1 MIEGSTDRRAQLRTG
16 LGLMARTVRGYPVT
30 AIISLGG
37 ALLWMASVVA
47 IPYVISR
54 IIDDAIL
61 VGNRSALAAGIGLL
75 LILGVIQAIGI
86 GVRRYH
92 GFKLGYRAEADL
104 RNRMFSHIQRLA
116 FTFHDETSTGQL
128 MARASSDLS
137 QVRLIFQ
144 LLPLTLAN
152 IVMFLVVVVVL
163 VIIDPVLGLV
173 ASLTVP
179 ALALTA
185 NRYAGKVIDLSFFI
199 QERLAD
205 LAQVVEESVAG
216 IEVVKAYGQQR
227 RVEAGL
233 KEAAAGIYDNT
244 IAVARQ
250 RALYAPL
257 FELIPAA
264 GTIAVLWLGGF
275 RVIDG
280 SLSPGEFVAFTQYL
294 AMLVL
299 PLMITGWFFANLP
312 RAAAAGARIVELLAE
327 APLVEDPQHPVPL
340 PEAGGE
346 VRFDGVRFAYPGGQP
361 VLTGMDLVVPAGSTM
376 ALVGATGSGKSTIAQ
391 LLPRFYD
398 IDAGSV
404 SIDGID
410 VRRLSL
416 DELREEVAVVFQETF
431 LFSASIRDN
440 LLVGDPGA
448 DEKQVR
454 AAARLAQAH
463 DFICDMPDG
472 YDTVIGER
480 GATLSG
486 GQRQRVALARSV
498 LRDPRVLILDDA
510 TSSVDAVVEA
520 DIQAALRRVMENRT
534 TIIIAHRVSSLAL
547 ADLVAFVED
556 GVVVAVGTHR
566 ELLDRVPRYAQVLAS
581 DEEAGMPAPVL
592 PPAGG
597 VPEEPPPSA
606 ADAASTS
613 PAGGGN
619 MPGRGAS

>member
-1 MIEGSTDRRAQLRTG
+1 MTEAGNERRAQLRTG
-16 LGLMARTVRGYPVT
+16 LNLMARTLSEYPVT
-30 AIISLGG
+30 ALIALAG
-37 ALLWMASVVA
+37 ALVWMVSVVA

-54 IIDDAIL
+54 IVDDAIL
-61 VGNRSALAAGIGLL
+61 VGDRSALLAGIGFMLF
-75 LILGVIQAIGI
+75 IGVVQAIGI

-92 GFKLGYRAEADL
+92 GFKLSYRAEADL

-137 QVRLIFQ
+137 QVRLIFA

-152 IVMFLVVVVVL
+152 IVMFLVVIVVL
-163 VIIDPVLGLV
+163 VLIDPVLGAV

-179 ALALTA
+179 AVALTA

-227 RVEAGL
+227 RLERRL
-233 KEAAAGIYDNT
+233 KEAATGIYDNT
-244 IAVARQ
+244 IAVAKQ

-257 FELIPAA
+257 FELIPAF

-280 SLSPGEFVAFTQYL
+280 SLTPGEFVAFTQYL

-327 APLVEDPQHPVPL
+327 DPIVEDPEHPIPL
-340 PEAGGE
+340 PDAGAE
-346 VRFDGVRFAYPGGQP
+346 VRFDGVRFAYPGGPP
-361 VLTGMDLVVPAGSTM
+361 VLTSMDLVVPAGATM

-391 LLPRFYD
+391 LIPRFYD
-398 IDAGSV
+398 VDEGSV

-410 VRRLSL
+410 VRDVSL

-448 DEKQVR
+448 DDKAVR

-463 DFICDMPDG
+463 DFICEMPDG

-510 TSSVDAVVEA
+510 TSSVDAIVEA

-534 TIIIAHRVSSLAL
+534 TIIIAHRSSSLAL
-547 ADLVAFVED
+547 ADLVAFLEN
-556 GVVVAVGTHR
+556 GVVVAVGTHE
-566 ELLDRVPRYAQVLAS
+566 ELLDSVPRYGQVLAS
-581 DEEAGMPAPVL
+581 DEEAGSGVL
-592 PPAGG
+592 
-597 VPEEPPPSA
+597 V
-606 ADAASTS
+606 
-613 PAGGGN
+613 
-619 MPGRGAS
+619 